1 MTELHA
7 CGEAH
12 RMASPEV
19 LVWRKMN
26 RPAGISA
33 LALAFCSLGLAAQGA
48 QSKPDAA
55 NAPYAVTPVPDVSSG
70 VSYKS
75 RPVPSLQ
82 NLSPFQSETPQSSSD
97 KLIEFRSQSQMT
109 EPDRGLAD
117 GAQASLREDATLAG
131 IELGQGKWTYQQLEC
146 QALPGHLFLL
156 YKGENGAGDISLFSA
171 AIARAGNGQV
181 RIIPIQ
187 RRGFSL
193 FSPAPVNPLTI
204 AAFNRIRSSEPGNAD
219 WLATALCYAALTGA
233 HPETA
238 STPDKSPDASLS
250 LSFPP
255 TLEVGN
261 YGESTVR
268 FVDVASPRQPK
279 EWALTF
285 NGKGL
290 LLKVTNS
297 AVPAYTVKPIPAL
310 PALQSSVPSAPS
322 ATSAESSQ

>member
-1 MTELHA
+1 MT
-7 CGEAH
+7 
-12 RMASPEV
+12 
-19 LVWRKMN
+19 
-26 RPAGISA
+26 
-33 LALAFCSLGLAAQGA
+33 Q
-48 QSKPDAA
+48 
-55 NAPYAVTPVPDVSSG
+55 
-70 VSYKS
+70 
-75 RPVPSLQ
+75 
-82 NLSPFQSETPQSSSD
+82 
-97 KLIEFRSQSQMT
+97 
-109 EPDRGLAD
+109 PDRDLAD
-117 GAQASLREDATLAG
+117 GAQASIRENTTLAG
-131 IELGQGKWTYQQLEC
+131 IEFGQGKWTYQQLEC
-146 QALPGHLFLL
+146 QALPGHLFLI

-204 AAFNRIRSSEPGNAD
+204 AAFNRIRLSEPESQNAD

-233 HPETA
+233 HPEIA

-268 FVDVASPRQPK
+268 FVDVASPSQPK

-297 AVPAYTVKPIPAL
+297 AVPAYAVKPIPAL
-310 PALQSSVPSAPS
+310 PALQSSVPNTPS
-322 ATSAESSQ
+322 ATSTESSQ